1 MLGIRTNKSYDQ
13 SITILES
20 FHLRDYF
27 KAITDGARTAR
38 RKPVPKPALRTQEKI
53 GVTTHTAFYVGD
65 SENDME
71 TAKRAGISSL
81 LVTYGYAHG
90 DVMSMGAD
98 KIIDDFALILKTII

>member
-1 MLGIRTNKSYDQ
+1 MLGVRTNKSYDQ
-13 SITILES
+13 SIMILES

-27 KAITDGARTAR
+27 KAITDGASTAR
-38 RKPVPKPALRTQEKI
+38 RKPVPKPTLRTLEKI
-53 GVTTHTAFYVGD
+53 GATTHTAFFVGD

-71 TAKRAGISSL
+71 IAKRAGINSL